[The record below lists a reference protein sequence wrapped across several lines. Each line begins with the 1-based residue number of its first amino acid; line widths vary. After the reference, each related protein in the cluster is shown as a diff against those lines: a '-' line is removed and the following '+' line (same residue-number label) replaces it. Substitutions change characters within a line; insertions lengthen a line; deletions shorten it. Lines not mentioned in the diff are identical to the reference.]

1 MLSIIIVEIM
11 PFWLIVFSSNSQ
23 MLYKYIV
30 FKYKGN
36 KNLKK
41 NIWKRTTKVCWTVS
55 KVEFTLA
62 FPNFSIIFILIT
74 DLI

>member
-41 NIWKRTTKVCWTVS
+41 KHMKKNNKS
-55 KVEFTLA
+55 LL
-62 FPNFSIIFILIT
+62 NS
-74 DLI
+74 